1 MFPLAIPLIAGPGSI
16 ASVILLAGQAPGI
29 GGMVATLGVAT
40 VVLITVFALFLTA
53 GLLER
58 LLGRTGINVVTRL
71 LGMLLAAL
79 SVQFV
84 LDGLRSFGLGG

>member
-1 MFPLAIPLIAGPGSI
+1 MLGALPI
-16 ASVILLAGQAPGI
+16 V
-29 GGMVATLGVAT
+29 GVAAA
-40 VVLITVFALFLTA
+40 VLLVVFAFFLTA

-58 LLGRTGINVVTRL
+58 LLGRTGINVVTRV

-84 LDGLRSFGLGG
+84 LTGLKDFGFAG